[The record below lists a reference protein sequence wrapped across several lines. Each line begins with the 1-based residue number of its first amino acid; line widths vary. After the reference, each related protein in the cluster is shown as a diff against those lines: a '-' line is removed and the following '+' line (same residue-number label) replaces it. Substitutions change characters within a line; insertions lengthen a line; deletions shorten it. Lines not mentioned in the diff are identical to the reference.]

1 MQAWQQ
7 VKVSNPE
14 SQYVGEAGV
23 VQTVETKGKKELVTV
38 KLDNFDDHQVFD
50 ATELQILC

>member
-50 ATELQILC
+50 ANELQILC